1 MSVERGPW
9 KPNPNRAVTVDEF
22 APFSPAGRWQ
32 GKTPPRLDWMV
43 ENSFLRGSVAILSGD
58 GGLGK
63 SLILQQLMTACAVGR
78 DWLGMRTCKARS
90 LAVFCEDDP
99 DELHRRQENIN
110 RHYGCAMKDL
120 EPVQMESRAGR
131 DCVLMSFRQWGG
143 DGQLTP
149 MYEQLSYAADQHKAD
164 IIILDTL
171 ADVFSGNE
179 VDRNQPR
186 AFIRALRRLA
196 IKRQGVVILTQHP
209 SVEGLAS
216 GTGRS
221 GSTGWNNSVRSRL
234 YLTMPK
240 KRGAD
245 QDEKPTNERLLRTMK
260 SNYGAFGGKVG
271 VTWKD
276 GVFVLTDQPT
286 TAPYWADADSDRE
299 WVSGR

>member
-1 MSVERGPW
+1 MSVAQGPW
-9 KPNPNRAVTVDEF
+9 KQGYRPPTTAVDEF
-22 APFSPAGRWQ
+22 APFSPAARWQ
-32 GKTPPRLDWMV
+32 GKSAPHLDWMV
-43 ENSFLRGSVAILSGD
+43 EGAFLRGSVAILAGD

-63 SLILQQLMTACAVGR
+63 SLILQQLMTASAVGS
-78 DWLGMRTCKARS
+78 DWLGMRTTKARS

-99 DELHRRQENIN
+99 DELHRRQEAIN
-110 RHYGCAMKDL
+110 RHYGCGMRDL
-120 EPVQMESRAGR
+120 DGVMMESRAGR

-143 DGQLTP
+143 DGTLTA
-149 MYEQLSYAADQHKAD
+149 MYDQLSYAADQHKAD

-209 SVEGLAS
+209 SVEGMAT

-240 KRGAD
+240 KKGAD
-245 QDEKPTNERLLRTMK
+245 EDNGPTNERLLRSMK
-260 SNYGAFGGKVG
+260 NNYSKFGGKTPVE
-271 VTWKD
+271 WKD
-276 GVFVLTDQPT
+276 GVFVVKEDLAARYHWQD
-286 TAPYWADADSDRE
+286 
-299 WVSGR
+299 